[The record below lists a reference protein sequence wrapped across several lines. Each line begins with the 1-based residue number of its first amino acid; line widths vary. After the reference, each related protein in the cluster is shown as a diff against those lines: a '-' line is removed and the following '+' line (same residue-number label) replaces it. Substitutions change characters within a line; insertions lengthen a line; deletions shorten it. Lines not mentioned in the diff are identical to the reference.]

1 MSRGGRHRRGRPL
14 SLATGL
20 LVVTAL
26 AALVP
31 ALLVSSAK
39 ASPSGGAS
47 PRSSLGITGTAAQP
61 IPVLAYYYIW
71 YNPSSWN
78 RAKMDYSAL
87 GRYSSSDVAVMRQ
100 QVELA
105 KKAGISGFLVSW
117 KDTPVLDARL
127 AALVKVCAA
136 AHFKLGIVFEGLDF
150 HRAPIPMAEVQNS
163 FSYFTQQYAGSP
175 VFDWSGKPIVIWAG
189 TWGYTSSQLAS
200 ITNAYRPRLTILAS
214 EKQVSSYDAIA
225 PLFDGNAYYWSS
237 VDPLHTPSYQ
247 SKMDAF
253 SAAVHSH
260 GGLWIAP
267 AAPGFDATLLGGT
280 RVIPRRGGQTLRL
293 EMNAAL
299 ASSPDAIGLIS
310 WNEFSENSA
319 VEPSRMYGSS
329 TLKTLAAIQH
339 AHPGAIPNFDSSSPA
354 GFHAGV
360 SPFVILGAVVFI
372 FAGSALALARREG
385 RRRRMTAG
393 AGQTRAGPAPK
404 IRSASRRPR

>member
-1 MSRGGRHRRGRPL
+1 VSLRRRARPL
-14 SLATGL
+14 PLAARL
-20 LVVTAL
+20 LVVAAL
-26 AALVP
+26 TVLVP
-31 ALLVSSAK
+31 ALFASVSRG
-39 ASPSGGAS
+39 SPSGSPS
-47 PRSSLGITGTAAQP
+47 PRSSSGFTGTAGQP
-61 IPVLAYYYIW
+61 IPVFAYYYIW
-71 YNPSSWN
+71 YTPNSWN
-78 RAKMDYSAL
+78 RAKMDYPVL

-100 QVELA
+100 HVALA
-105 KKAGISGFLVSW
+105 KKAGITGFLVSW
-117 KDTPVLDARL
+117 KDTAVLDARL

-163 FSYFTQQYAGSP
+163 FSYFSQQYAGSP

-189 TWGYTSSQLAS
+189 TWGYTSSQMAS

-214 EKQVSSYDAIA
+214 EKQVGSYDAIA

-237 VDPLHTPSYQ
+237 VDPLRTPGYQ
-247 SKMDAF
+247 SKLDAF

-280 RVIPRRGGQTLRL
+280 RIIPRRGGQTLRL
-293 EMNAAL
+293 EMGAAL

-319 VEPSRMYGSS
+319 VEPSTMYGSS

-339 AHPGAIPNFDSSSPA
+339 ARPGAIPNFDSSAPA

-360 SPFVILGAVVFI
+360 SPFIILGAVALV
-372 FAGSALALARREG
+372 FAGSALVLARRDG
-385 RRRRMTAG
+385 RRRRRAAG
-393 AGQTRAGPAPK
+393 AGHKRADPTPTV
-404 IRSASRRPR
+404 RTASRR